1 MSMTRLNQIAPYQEM
16 TTPMTPSTILSLASL
31 CLAACLGLSLP
42 AAAMPGTRPDAAVTA
57 LTQPA
62 AAVHRKTTVPGR
74 GGPTVRRSTTVRAAP
89 GARHGAV
96 VVAPRPVVV
105 APGRWVRPYRWAPGG
120 AIAAGAA
127 IGFVAAASASAYYS
141 APPPQP
147 GMCWYYTDPSKRNGF
162 WDICP

>member
-1 MSMTRLNQIAPYQEM
+1 MKA
-16 TTPMTPSTILSLASL
+16 STILPTAAL
-31 CLAACLGLSLP
+31 CLAAGLAISLP
-42 AAAMPGTRPDAAVTA
+42 AGAMPVVQPDVVVTP
-57 LTQPA
+57 LVQPA
-62 AAVHRKTTVPGR
+62 AAVQRRTTVKRPG
-74 GGPTVRRSTTVRAAP
+74 GATVRRSTTVRAAP
-89 GARHGAV
+89 GARRGAV

-141 APPPQP
+141 APPPEP

-162 WDICP
+162 WDVCP